1 MCGNNSGFWACGL
14 RSKVSE
20 RGLFAGG
27 QPDQTEV
34 SDKCQFW
41 SLNVDCL
48 QGGMRRR
55 LQDVIAREVSAN
67 EELELLSQQCESLE
81 SQVQAIKDDLAVTS
95 GERDAANDKLKAA
108 QRSLEDAKVHLCLT
122 HALALNFSF
131 SEGIL
136 LGGQF

>member
-1 MCGNNSGFWACGL
+1 M
-14 RSKVSE
+14 VY
-20 RGLFAGG
+20 G
-27 QPDQTEV
+27 QR
-34 SDKCQFW
+34 